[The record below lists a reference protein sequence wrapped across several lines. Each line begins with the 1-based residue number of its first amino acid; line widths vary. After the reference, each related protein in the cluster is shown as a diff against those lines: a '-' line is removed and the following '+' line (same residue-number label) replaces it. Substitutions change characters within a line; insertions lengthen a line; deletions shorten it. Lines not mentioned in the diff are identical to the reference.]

1 MGRLLNPP
9 GLPAV
14 MGFTGFKIAMKTLTA
29 VVAFAVVFSLVA
41 SDADAAKRRKKKYRS
56 APAPVAH
63 IDRSGNAALCDG
75 GMMVTADD
83 QVKGCTALIG
93 SWINRE
99 RKATAYY
106 NRGNAYFAMNDF
118 SRAIADYTEAL
129 GNKSDYAQ
137 ALFNR
142 AVAQRASGNA
152 QFAVADFSSVIALT
166 PGDADAF
173 AGRGQAYA
181 KLAQHEKALAD
192 FNQAIKLKPDH
203 LTALTQRGHHA
214 VRAQQW
220 ATAIGDYESVL
231 SMQKTSAE
239 SYYGR
244 GVAKVYSGDIK
255 GGQQDMAQAQV
266 FDSGIVGRMTAQGIP
281 QPQLLDR
288 APPPSAIPVAS
299 APATPAEAA
308 KPAESVSATTPAAT
322 PAVEAPAPTPV
333 APAAAGD
340 TAKPG
345 GSEGRE

>member
-1 MGRLLNPP
+1 MR
-9 GLPAV
+9 
-14 MGFTGFKIAMKTLTA
+14 FTGFEIVMKTLTA
-29 VVAFAVVFSLVA
+29 VVAFAVVFALVA
-41 SDADAAKRRKKKYRS
+41 TDADAAKKRKKKKYRS
-56 APAPVAH
+56 APSAVTQV
-63 IDRSGNAALCDG
+63 DRSGNAALCDG

-99 RKATAYY
+99 RKATAFY

-118 SRAIADYTEAL
+118 ARAIADYTEAL
-129 GNKSDYAQ
+129 GHKSDYAQ

-142 AVAQRASGNA
+142 AVAHRVSGNA
-152 QFAVADFSSVIALT
+152 QFAAADFSSVIALT

-181 KLAQHEKALAD
+181 KLTQHEKALAD

-220 ATAIGDYESVL
+220 TSAIGDYESVL
-231 SMQKTSAE
+231 GMQKTSAE
-239 SYYGR
+239 AYYGR
-244 GVAKVYSGDIK
+244 GVAKVYSGDVRA
-255 GGQQDMAQAQV
+255 GQQDMAQAQA

-288 APPPSAIPVAS
+288 APTPSAVPVAS
-299 APATPAEAA
+299 APA
-308 KPAESVSATTPAAT
+308 KPADGASATTPAPT
-322 PAVEAPAPTPV
+322 PAVEVPASTPV
-333 APAAAGD
+333 GPAAGD